1 MIFQVF
7 SPEEKLFEGLV
18 PEYIDY
24 GVAILQ
30 YADELSSVF
39 KNLFSSRPIIVINH
53 PSWFG
58 PNHD

>member
-18 PEYIDY
+18 PEYSDY

-30 YADELSSVF
+30 
-39 KNLFSSRPIIVINH
+39 
-53 PSWFG
+53 
-58 PNHD
+58 